1 LLHPLPQVA
10 LQAIAHR
17 KDAARGAFW
26 RAFAGCRIDKGEPEM
41 KGEQEIKGESGTVRL
56 FIRAAA

>member
-1 LLHPLPQVA
+1 MLRFAV
-10 LQAIAHR
+10 
-17 KDAARGAFW
+17 F
-26 RAFAGCRIDKGEPEM
+26 FAGCRIVRGVSEM